1 MKSITRALVMMVA
14 LSGCLRWQRV
24 PIDSVRDGAV
34 DLRTRTVRLSAQRDQ
49 AELVV
54 HRVASGHID
63 GWDASRQA
71 ERRIDLTR
79 VREVRVQG
87 PDHVGNALVV
97 GAVYLA
103 VTVVSWLAIVADA
116 F

>member
-1 MKSITRALVMMVA
+1 MLAVVLA
-14 LSGCLRWQRV
+14 GCLRWQRV
-24 PIDSVRDGAV
+24 PVESVRDGSV
-34 DLRTRTVRLSAQRDQ
+34 DLRTRTVRLNAPREQ

-54 HRVASGHID
+54 HRVADGRLD
-63 GWDASRQA
+63 GWDANRQA

-79 VREVRVQG
+79 VREARVQTSD
-87 PDHVGNALVV
+87 PVGNAIVV

-103 VTVVSWLAIVADA
+103 VTVVSWLAIVVDA